1 LVPSLPY
8 FLPPCLQQ
16 QEAFVQA
23 AGFLSIPRHIIFFPS
38 FLSAAKTI
46 HGTSW
51 IHQLKATTDHQSSST
66 DQSIDNLEAAVS
78 FIRLNKRGIQS
89 RQCTA
94 SEHQQQSDIKSFL
107 LFSGNSQQW
116 IHAPAFAAAS
126 SFNSRFLQ
134 LLPAILDFCSGFI
147 LWKSQI
153 LPSTS
158 IYKLHIIR
166 MQIRYP

>member
-1 LVPSLPY
+1 LVPSLSS
-8 FLPPCLQQ
+8 CLQQ
-16 QEAFVQA
+16 QKAFGQA
-23 AGFLSIPRHIIFFPS
+23 AGFLSIPRNIIFFPS

-51 IHQLKATTDHQSSST
+51 IHKLKATDHQSSST

-89 RQCTA
+89 PQCTA
-94 SEHQQQSDIKSFL
+94 SEHQQQSDIVSFL
-107 LFSGNSQQW
+107 LFSGNSQRW
-116 IHAPAFAAAS
+116 IHAPAFAVAF

-134 LLPAILDFCSGFI
+134 LLPSILDFCSGFI
-147 LWKSQI
+147 LRKSQI
-153 LPSTS
+153 LPSTL

-166 MQIRYP
+166 MQIW

>member
-1 LVPSLPY
+1 
-8 FLPPCLQQ
+8 
-16 QEAFVQA
+16 VQA
-23 AGFLSIPRHIIFFPS
+23 AGFLSIPRHIIFFSS

-51 IHQLKATTDHQSSST
+51 IHQLKATTDHQSSSM

-94 SEHQQQSDIKSFL
+94 SEHRQQSDIESFL
-107 LFSGNSQQW
+107 LFSGNSLQW
-116 IHAPAFAAAS
+116 IHAAAS

>member
-1 LVPSLPY
+1 
-8 FLPPCLQQ
+8 
-16 QEAFVQA
+16 VQA
-23 AGFLSIPRHIIFFPS
+23 AGFLSIPRNIIFFPS

-51 IHQLKATTDHQSSST
+51 IHKLKATDHQSSST

-89 RQCTA
+89 PQCTA
-94 SEHQQQSDIKSFL
+94 SEHQQQSDIVSFL
-107 LFSGNSQQW
+107 LFSGNSQRW
-116 IHAPAFAAAS
+116 IHAPAFAVAF

-134 LLPAILDFCSGFI
+134 LLPSILDFCSGFI
-147 LWKSQI
+147 LRKSQI
-153 LPSTS
+153 LPSTL

-166 MQIRYP
+166 MQIW

>member
-1 LVPSLPY
+1 M
-8 FLPPCLQQ
+8 
-16 QEAFVQA
+16 QA
-23 AGFLSIPRHIIFFPS
+23 AGFLSIPRNIIFFPS

-51 IHQLKATTDHQSSST
+51 IHKLKATDHQSSST

-89 RQCTA
+89 PQCTA
-94 SEHQQQSDIKSFL
+94 SEHQQQSDIVSFL
-107 LFSGNSQQW
+107 LFSGNSQRW
-116 IHAPAFAAAS
+116 IHAPAFAVAF

-134 LLPAILDFCSGFI
+134 LLPSILDFCSGFI
-147 LWKSQI
+147 LRKSQI
-153 LPSTS
+153 LPSTL

-166 MQIRYP
+166 MQIW

>member
-8 FLPPCLQQ
+8 FLPSCLQLQ
-16 QEAFVQA
+16 KAFVQA
-23 AGFLSIPRHIIFFPS
+23 AGFLSIPRDMIFFPS

-51 IHQLKATTDHQSSST
+51 IHQLKATDHQSSST
-66 DQSIDNLEAAVS
+66 DQSIDKLEAGVS

-94 SEHQQQSDIKSFL
+94 SEHQQQGDIVSFL

-116 IHAPAFAAAS
+116 IRAPAFAAAS

-134 LLPAILDFCSGFI
+134 LLPAILDFCSSFI

-153 LPSTS
+153 LPSTL
-158 IYKLHIIR
+158 IYKLLIIW
-166 MQIRYP
+166 MQIR

>member
-1 LVPSLPY
+1 LVPSLSS
-8 FLPPCLQQ
+8 CLQQ
-16 QEAFVQA
+16 QKAFRQA
-23 AGFLSIPRHIIFFPS
+23 AGFLSIPRNIIFFPS

-51 IHQLKATTDHQSSST
+51 IHQLKATDPQSSST
-66 DQSIDNLEAAVS
+66 DQSIDNLEAGAS

-89 RQCTA
+89 FQCTA
-94 SEHQQQSDIKSFL
+94 SEHQQQSDIVSFL
-107 LFSGNSQQW
+107 LFSQQW

-134 LLPAILDFCSGFI
+134 LLPSILDFCSGFI

-153 LPSTS
+153 LPSTL

-166 MQIRYP
+166 MEIW